1 MRKLYKIRIEAD
13 NETIFYAHIQRESYG
28 KDIAIA
34 VKDKDKDKDK
44 DEVETVLHCI
54 KEELIRGRS

>member
-34 VKDKDKDKDK
+34 VKDKD
-44 DEVETVLHCI
+44 EVETVLHCI

>member
-13 NETIFYAHIQRESYG
+13 DETIFYAHIQRENYG

-34 VKDKDKDKDK
+34 VKDRDK
-44 DEVETVLHCI
+44 DEVE

>member
-1 MRKLYKIRIEAD
+1 MKLSL
-13 NETIFYAHIQRESYG
+13 YAHIQRESYG
-28 KDIAIA
+28 KDIAIV
-34 VKDKDKDKDK
+34 VKDRDQ

>member
-13 NETIFYAHIQRESYG
+13 DETIFYAHIQRESYG
-28 KDIAIA
+28 KDIAI
-34 VKDKDKDKDK
+34 
-44 DEVETVLHCI
+44 

>member
-13 NETIFYAHIQRESYG
+13 DETIFYAHIQRESYG

-34 VKDKDKDKDK
+34 VKDKDKD
-44 DEVETVLHCI
+44 EVETLLHCI

>member
-34 VKDKDKDKDK
+34 VKDKDKDKD
-44 DEVETVLHCI
+44 EVETVLHCI

>member
-13 NETIFYAHIQRESYG
+13 DETIFYARIQRESYG
-28 KDIAIA
+28 KDIAIV
-34 VKDKDKDKDK
+34 VKDRDQ

>member
-1 MRKLYKIRIEAD
+1 MRKLYKIIIEAN

-28 KDIAIA
+28 KGIAIE
-34 VKDKDKDKDK
+34 VKDKDK
-44 DEVETVLHCI
+44 DEVETVLHRI

>member
-13 NETIFYAHIQRESYG
+13 DETIFYAHIRRESYG

-34 VKDKDKDKDK
+34 VKDRDK
-44 DEVETVLHCI
+44 DEVEQCYIVL
-54 KEELIRGRS
+54 KKN

>member
-34 VKDKDKDKDK
+34 VKDKDK
-44 DEVETVLHCI
+44 

>member
-13 NETIFYAHIQRESYG
+13 DETIFYAHIRRESYG

-34 VKDKDKDKDK
+34 VKDRDKI
-44 DEVETVLHCI
+44 VL
-54 KEELIRGRS
+54 KKN

>member
-1 MRKLYKIRIEAD
+1 MKLSFMLIY
-13 NETIFYAHIQRESYG
+13 RESYG
-28 KDIAIA
+28 KGIAIA
-34 VKDKDKDKDK
+34 VKDKDK

>member
-13 NETIFYAHIQRESYG
+13 DETIFYAHIRRESYG

-34 VKDKDKDKDK
+34 VKDRDK
-44 DEVETVLHCI
+44 DEIVL
-54 KEELIRGRS
+54 KKN